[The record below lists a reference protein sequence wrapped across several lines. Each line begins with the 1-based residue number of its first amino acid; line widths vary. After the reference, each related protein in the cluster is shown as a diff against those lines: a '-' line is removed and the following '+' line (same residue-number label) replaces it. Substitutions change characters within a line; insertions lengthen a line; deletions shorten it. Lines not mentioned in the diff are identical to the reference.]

1 MCVEH
6 DTLCTDQ
13 TKVCHINTDIPAV
26 MTFVGVFAEAD
37 PYDTGNLIWGK
48 DAVPPPEMGEERA

>member
-1 MCVEH
+1 
-6 DTLCTDQ
+6 
-13 TKVCHINTDIPAV
+13 
-26 MTFVGVFAEAD
+26 MTFAGVFAEAD